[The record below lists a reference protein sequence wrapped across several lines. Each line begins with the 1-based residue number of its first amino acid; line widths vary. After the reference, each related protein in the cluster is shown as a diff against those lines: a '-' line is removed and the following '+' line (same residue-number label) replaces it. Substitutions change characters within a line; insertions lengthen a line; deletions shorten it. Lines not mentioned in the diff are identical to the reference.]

1 MFNHD
6 SEMTKQLKASKYRR
20 SLRAFGA
27 ATIMLAIGVG
37 TIQVAAFDET
47 ENIKA
52 ETDNV
57 ILPGSS
63 RFKVPDFEDYQAVY
77 SSSSSKSGG
86 FTLQARKS
94 AVGKNLSLIDIIP
107 MKDNV
112 IVAQRNIDIP
122 SMRMNFYAGPYFA
135 WGADFIVG
143 QSNQAGYDW
152 SRVPIG
158 GGEPK
163 RMTGEIAHKGYVSE
177 MFSPLLASLLPLDV
191 GAKVKIPGLYPRQ
204 GDVVSS
210 ELDTYTVLRKE
221 RLETPSG
228 LSCECYVIERQ
239 GWDET
244 VDHIWV
250 AGKAPFVFRRHR
262 GVGSEQAFVSDLL
275 DFKTLGY

>member
-1 MFNHD
+1 MFDQD
-6 SEMTKQLKASKYRR
+6 SEMRKQLRIPKYQR
-20 SLRAFGA
+20 LLKVFGL
-27 ATIMLAIGVG
+27 ATVMLAVEAG
-37 TIQVAAFDET
+37 TIQVAAFDEA
-47 ENIKA
+47 ESIKA
-52 ETDNV
+52 ETDDV
-57 ILPGSS
+57 ALPGSP

-77 SSSSSKSGG
+77 TSSSSKSGG

-94 AVGKNLSLIDIIP
+94 GDGKNLSLIDIIP
-107 MKDNV
+107 MKDNI
-112 IVAQRNIDIP
+112 IVAQRNIDIAT
-122 SMRMNFYAGPYFA
+122 MRMNFYAGPYFA
-135 WGADFIVG
+135 WGADFVVG
-143 QSNQAGYDW
+143 QSSQAGYDW

-158 GGEPK
+158 GGVPK
-163 RMTGEIAHKGYVSE
+163 RMAGEIANKGYVTE

-221 RLETPSG
+221 RLETQSG

-250 AGKAPFVFRRHR
+250 AGEAPFVFRRHR
-262 GVGSEQAFVSDLL
+262 GIGSERAFVSDLL